1 LISSGDPVLDQ
12 RNREVFL
19 VAYAERAASMD
30 AGADRRTLYVGNEDF
45 GRMDG
50 VSAAHRN
57 KI

>member
-1 LISSGDPVLDQ
+1 VLDQ